1 MLARRPVPLLLASGL
16 AMAFLSVPRS
26 AGAALSIEGAPL
38 APIRGSVPVTVVIHA
53 TYDMGRAIRRLPTS
67 VEEGPVV
74 RLSIER
80 VKAPGNA
87 TIRVFINYP
96 TATAETPT
104 SDFHYV
110 GSLTAFEDSPPDS
123 PGDDYLLDAGRAL
136 KRLKKGDRLLP
147 GDNVAVTLV
156 LAPETAAAD
165 VAIPIERVVLS
176 IETQ

>member
-1 MLARRPVPLLLASGL
+1 MLSRRPVPLLLALGL
-16 AMAFLSVPRS
+16 AFVSL
-26 AGAALSIEGAPL
+26 AGRARPAAAVSIEGAPL

-53 TYDMGRAIRRLPTS
+53 PYDMARAIRKLPTS
-67 VEEGPVV
+67 IEEGPVV

-96 TATAETPT
+96 TATADTPA

-110 GSLTAFEDSPPDS
+110 GSLTAFEDSPAGS

-136 KRLKKGDRLLP
+136 KRLKKGERLLP

-165 VAIPIERVVLS
+165 VAIPIERVALS